1 MSNKLYSLECV
12 EFKAVNFSFNKYF
25 KRFKRSYEDLFACGY
40 LEILKH
46 SDVLKS
52 INDEKTKFFKMVNYA
67 NYGMTK
73 FLRGKTKEENLITYS
88 VDDLVSADRSQL
100 CFGDILEDIQDC
112 FNEDFDI
119 LLECL
124 KSCFIKLC
132 KLDKDILLNYFF
144 NGLKLKE
151 ISSIYHKSNKYIKS
165 IIEAFRLKYFNM
177 LVDVGYFSIEDKK
190 FLFNYSVTNYKEPL
204 VITLIKNNHVS
215 FNELARLL
223 NLSVNK
229 INNIVNHSRNNQKF
243 LLYHIEKIRWF
254 YFPNYSLEAL
264 AVW

>member
-25 KRFKRSYEDLFACGY
+25 KRFKRLYEDLFACGY

-46 SDVLKS
+46 SDALKS
-52 INDEKTKFFKMVNYA
+52 INDEKTKFFKMVNLA
-67 NYGMTK
+67 NYGMQK
-73 FLRGKTKEENLITYS
+73 FLRNIEKEENLNSFSI
-88 VDDLVSADRSQL
+88 DAPVSIARGQL
-100 CFGDILEDIQDC
+100 SFSDVIEDVNDC
-112 FNEDFDI
+112 FNEDFYI
-119 LLECL
+119 LLKCL
-124 KSCFIKLC
+124 KTCFVKLC
-132 KLDKDILLNYFF
+132 KLDKGILVDYFF
-144 NGLKLKE
+144 SGLKITE
-151 ISSIYHKSNKYIKS
+151 ISLKYHKSNKYIKMLV
-165 IIEAFRLKYFNM
+165 EDFRLNYFNA
-177 LVDVGYFSIEDKK
+177 LVDVGYLSTEDKK

-254 YFPNYSLEAL
+254 YFPDYSLEAL